1 MRSSHL
7 LPPFLALAL
16 CSPSLTWAQAANS
29 AGKSEQTIE
38 RIHHEDK
45 GSRIDELRVRGQTQR
60 ITVTPKGGGKL
71 LGNRPYEI
79 IPPAGSQDLQ
89 EAPNGVRG
97 AAGKRVWHV
106 LSF

>member
-16 CSPSLTWAQAANS
+16 CSPSLTWAQASNS

-45 GSRIDELRVRGQTQR
+45 GSRIDELRVGGETKT
-60 ITVTPKGGGKL
+60 ITVTPKGNLPPYEIKPEN
-71 LGNRPYEI
+71 GNRP
-79 IPPAGSQDLQ
+79 PTANHRDGTTSGSSGSSGWKIL
-89 EAPNGVRG
+89 G
-97 AAGKRVWHV
+97 
-106 LSF
+106 F